1 MLETRLNQDPD
12 LTQRTTSGL
21 LSVHGFAT
29 LILTPLVAIAADKTP
44 SRKTPLIIALIVC
57 LGGTILVALTPNL
70 WSIYVGRILQ
80 GVSGSAAWII
90 CLAMLTDSA
99 KEGQVGRMMGISMSV
114 VLSGTVGGPSVAGG
128 LLQWAGY
135 WPAWS
140 VPIGLILINIV
151 ARIVT
156 KDLPKPSAI
165 STPPSRSGISTDGQD
180 LSGERDVETA
190 ETSPLLS
197 QSANAHDAP
206 CEDKDDPQN
215 AEVSFYYEMLGD
227 CRILSSISTT
237 ILFSILIAGFNT
249 TLPVH
254 LRTIFN
260 WGPSDVGIMFLLLRV
275 PAIILGPL
283 MGWARDHIGLRYPT
297 TIGWAL
303 LAPLMLCLAIPTG
316 PENHGK
322 AFYITCLTCTG
333 FVTTLVQGAG
343 VLHTITILKDIE
355 SRRPYIFGPNGGM
368 SRVFAI
374 NEVAFNAG
382 LMLGP
387 LLSGMLSEAVGYFSM
402 SLTLAS
408 ICLANAVFVWSFFER
423 GIAQSKNLK

>member
-1 MLETRLNQDPD
+1 VVPILPYMLETRLKQDPD

-29 LILTPLVAIAADKTP
+29 LILTPLVAIAADRTP

-57 LGGTILVALTPNL
+57 LGGTILVALTPDCKSEHPHRLEGLHSNPHIV

-90 CLAMLTDSA
+90 CLAMLTDCA
-99 KEGQVGRMMGISMSV
+99 KEGQVGRMMGLSMSI
-114 VLSGTVGGPSVAGG
+114 VLSGTVGGPTVAGA

-151 ARIVT
+151 ARVVT
-156 KDLPKPSAI
+156 KDLPKPSAT
-165 STPPSRSGISTDGQD
+165 SAPPRGGISTDEQD
-180 LSGERDVETA
+180 LSTRDVETA

-197 QSANAHDAP
+197 QLVNAHDTT
-206 CEDKDDPQN
+206 CEDKDDHQD

-227 CRILSSISTT
+227 CRVLASISTT
-237 ILFSILIAGFNT
+237 TLYSILIAGFNT

-260 WGPSDVGIMFLLLRV
+260 WGPSNVGTMFLVLRV

-283 MGWARDHIGLRYPT
+283 MGWTRDYIGLRYPT
-297 TIGWAL
+297 TVGWAL

-322 AFYITCLTCTG
+322 AFYVTCLTCIG

-343 VLHTITILKDIE
+343 VLHTISKHSTTLDHFYF
-355 SRRPYIFGPNGGM
+355 PFCT
-368 SRVFAI
+368 
-374 NEVAFNAG
+374 
-382 LMLGP
+382 
-387 LLSGMLSEAVGYFSM
+387 LSY
-402 SLTLAS
+402 
-408 ICLANAVFVWSFFER
+408 
-423 GIAQSKNLK
+423 

>member
-1 MLETRLNQDPD
+1 MVPILPYMLETRLKQDPD

-29 LILTPLVAIAADKTP
+29 LILTPLVAIAADRTP

-57 LGGTILVALTPNL
+57 LGGTILVALTPDCKSEHPHRL
-70 WSIYVGRILQ
+70 DGLHSDPHIVSSIYVGRILQ

-90 CLAMLTDSA
+90 CLAMLTDCA
-99 KEGQVGRMMGISMSV
+99 KEGQVGRMMGLSMSI
-114 VLSGTVGGPSVAGG
+114 VLSGTVGGPTVAGAM
-128 LLQWAGY
+128 LQWAGY

-151 ARIVT
+151 ARVIT
-156 KDLPKPSAI
+156 KDLPKPSAT
-165 STPPSRSGISTDGQD
+165 STPPSRGGVSIDEQD
-180 LSGERDVETA
+180 SPRRDVEAA

-197 QSANAHDAP
+197 QLVNAHGTT
-206 CEDKDDPQN
+206 CEDKDDPEDV
-215 AEVSFYYEMLGD
+215 EVSFYYEMLCD
-227 CRILSSISTT
+227 CRVLASISTT
-237 ILFSILIAGFNT
+237 TLYSILIAGFNT

-260 WGPSDVGIMFLLLRV
+260 WGPSNVGTMFLVLRV

-283 MGWARDHIGLRYPT
+283 MGWTRDHIGLRYPT
-297 TIGWAL
+297 TVGWAL

-322 AFYITCLTCTG
+322 AFYVTCLTCIG

-343 VLHTITILKDIE
+343 VLHTISKQSTTLG
-355 SRRPYIFGPNGGM
+355 RFY
-368 SRVFAI
+368 FA
-374 NEVAFNAG
+374 FC
-382 LMLGP
+382 
-387 LLSGMLSEAVGYFSM
+387 
-402 SLTLAS
+402 TLAY
-408 ICLANAVFVWSFFER
+408 
-423 GIAQSKNLK
+423 